1 MCRMT
6 HSYLEHSEHGEAD
19 VVEGGDSV
27 VGALPL
33 LQALGHR
40 QVAGVSTFIVMMMF
54 SSFVMPMVV
63 AIMMMMMIIDQGD
76 EFKPEGAVSGGPSK
90 QGTLREPSVTISSV

>member
-1 MCRMT
+1 MT
-6 HSYLEHSEHGEAD
+6 HWYLEHSEHGKAD

-40 QVAGVSTFIVMMMF
+40 QVAGVSTLVIIINLVVMMMMF
-54 SSFVMPMVV
+54 SSFGMPMVV
-63 AIMMMMMIIDQGD
+63 AMITSWIMMVM
-76 EFKPEGAVSGGPSK
+76 S
-90 QGTLREPSVTISSV
+90 